1 MKHETF
7 HQSKKG
13 DQSDLATP
21 VRQFVCEHRNS
32 LMQAARLLGGYDAA
46 EKVNNLAETL
56 EHAAPISRQ
65 TKRVLCALLDLLS
78 LENVG
83 DPERSETGY
92 FASINSTDAVVAEIC
107 FLTDGLSQA
116 IDESFVVEQCCPRR
130 LMNRGGDAQ

>member
-7 HQSKKG
+7 HPSRG
-13 DQSDLATP
+13 RDQSDLAAP

-32 LMQAARLLGGYDAA
+32 LMHAARLLGGYDAA

-56 EHAAPISRQ
+56 ERAAPISWQ
-65 TKRVLCALLDLLS
+65 TKRVLCALQDLLS

-83 DPERSETGY
+83 DPDRSETEY

-107 FLTDGLSQA
+107 ALTDGLSHA

-130 LMNRGGDAQ
+130 LMNRGGGAQ